1 MKKPKRPPALEEKE
15 EAFSK
20 ELGLE
25 SEDLEEEEVIELHDI
40 VGLPEDLEEDDT
52 PEDFEVP
59 LLDAEQGMDVSEPGG
74 KTTESEEEDFF
85 ENDLLKEFALLEETS
100 LEGQAENLIEGD
112 LSSEGEDLFDRIS
125 RDETALSGEVDGS
138 PDITGAGAGE
148 VFPVEPEISMAAAE
162 LPPDQAMVGI
172 TAGLAAGM
180 DAEAPSS
187 SAGSPEEIDA
197 VLDPLVH
204 RIEERLTEMVREVV
218 ESRLPEI
225 VRTLLRE
232 EIERLKGHTH

>member
-1 MKKPKRPPALEEKE
+1 MKKLKRPPALEEKE

-20 ELGLE
+20 ELDLE
-25 SEDLEEEEVIELHDI
+25 SEELDEEEVIELHDI
-40 VGLPEDLEEDDT
+40 VELPEDLEEDDT

-74 KTTESEEEDFF
+74 KIAESEEEDFF

-100 LEGQAENLIEGD
+100 PEGQAESLIGGE
-112 LSSEGEDLFDRIS
+112 LSSEEEDLFDQIS
-125 RDETALSGEVDGS
+125 REETAVSEGGERG
-138 PDITGAGAGE
+138 PDITGEAE
-148 VFPVEPEISMAAAE
+148 VFPVEPEISKAAAE
-162 LPPDQAMVGI
+162 FPPDQATTGI

-180 DAEAPSS
+180 DAEALSS
-187 SAGSPEEIDA
+187 SAGSPEEINA

-204 RIEERLTEMVREVV
+204 RIEERLIEMVHELV

-225 VRTLLRE
+225 VRTLLQE
-232 EIERLKGHTH
+232 EIERLRGHTH